1 VNGAATPPGRKNY
14 LTGCMMFAAVTFA
27 LIAVLAV
34 AMWGLQKQTMFMPG
48 LGKRIAVV
56 EIKGEIQDSRDVV
69 DELDDYGEDN
79 SIRAVVL
86 RIDSPGGGVAA
97 SQEIYEA
104 VRRLRAHKKPVVVS
118 MGTFCASG
126 GYYVACAADTLV
138 ANPGT
143 ITASIGVIME
153 IPTAA
158 ELMKKLGVK
167 WEVIRSGKAKG
178 AGVTW
183 KDMSAD
189 ERASLQGLIDDS
201 YDQFVDAVAS
211 ERGMERKD
219 VLAIADGRALTGQ
232 QALRVGLVDK
242 LGDLKEAEDVA
253 AGMAGIVGKP
263 VLARHRDEEPG
274 IWDLVRKVANQ
285 KWSGPGLL
293 DPSPRVRLEYRVF

>member
-1 VNGAATPPGRKNY
+1 MNGAAIPPGKKNY

-34 AMWGLQKQTMFMPG
+34 AMWGLQKQTSFVPG
-48 LGKRIAVV
+48 LGKRIAIV
-56 EIKGEIQDSRDVV
+56 ELKGEIQDSRDMV

-104 VRRLRAHKKPVVVS
+104 VRRLRARKKPVVVS

-167 WEVIRSGKAKG
+167 WEIIRSGRAKG

-183 KDMSAD
+183 KDMTED

-201 YDQFVDAVAS
+201 YGQFVDAVAA
-211 ERGMERKD
+211 ERGMERRE
-219 VLAIADGRALTGQ
+219 VLAVADGRALTGQ

-242 LGDLKEAEDVA
+242 LGDLKAAIDVA
-253 AGMAGIVGKP
+253 AGMAGIEGKP
-263 VLARHRDEEPG
+263 VLARHRGEEPG
-274 IWDLVRKVANQ
+274 IWDVLRKVANQ
-285 KWSGPGLL
+285 KWVGPALL
-293 DPSPRVRLEYRVF
+293 DPAPRVRLEYRVF